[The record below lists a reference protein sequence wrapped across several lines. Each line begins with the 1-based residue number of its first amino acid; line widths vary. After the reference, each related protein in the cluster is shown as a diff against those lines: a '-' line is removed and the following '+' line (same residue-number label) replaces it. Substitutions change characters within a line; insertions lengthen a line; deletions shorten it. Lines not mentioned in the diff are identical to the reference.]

1 MDFILKLLIEACFA
15 GLASTGFA
23 IVFNVPRDT
32 LKFCAIGGAIAYSTR
47 LVLLHFGL
55 QIELATFLASTFIG
69 IIALYWS
76 RKYLVPR
83 PVYTVA
89 SIIPMIPGT
98 FAFSAMISLV
108 NMNTH
113 GVTQELINLFVFN
126 GLKAIAILGAITLGL
141 ALPSLYFM
149 RFSGHDWSV

>member
-1 MDFILKLLIEACFA
+1 MEFILKLFIDACFA
-15 GLASTGFA
+15 GLAATGFA
-23 IVFNVPRDT
+23 IVFNVPKVS
-32 LKFCAIGGAIAYSTR
+32 LKFCAAGGAIAFGTR

-55 QIELATFLASTFIG
+55 QIELATFLASTVIG
-69 IIALYWS
+69 MVALYWS

-89 SIIPMIPGT
+89 AIIPMIPGT
-98 FAFSAMISLV
+98 YAFSAMISLV
-108 NMNTH
+108 DMNTH
-113 GVTQELINLFVFN
+113 GVTQQLIEIFVFN

-149 RFSGHDWSV
+149 RFNRPIV